1 MASFSYNEHEVYNAK
16 DVKEKYPKFFCGC
29 TDNTKSVVKMRK
41 IPSEV
46 VFYATKTQTGWNP
59 STHDVRK
66 SALLL
71 DKTWIDENVPK
82 FLGTLKPS
90 ALVKKDY
97 QIAPDVLELADAEK
111 LCDDEGHIYEIE
123 VRGERHV
130 DKCYFRASD
139 VENVLEMKNIT
150 GTLQK
155 GSIERGDILF
165 ERGKHYQTF
174 ITGAADS
181 ISSSRHLRPIL
192 FLTYAGLVQL
202 LMIRRHP
209 IAEKFRKW
217 AVETLFTIKH
227 GTPEAKETLAIK
239 LLGVPSA
246 DVKAFLSVSATPMPV
261 IYLFII
267 GKIGDLRKEMKIDKA
282 ATFKDSGLVAKF
294 GYTID
299 LKRRTAEHEK
309 TFSKFKGA
317 NIYLKCYSYV
327 DPENLSEAESELRKY
342 FEDEECLI
350 TDCEKFK
357 ELVVLNN
364 KFVKHR
370 IFDKFEAIGKVHA
383 GCFATMKISEVK
395 LKHSI
400 DLLNTKLDER
410 DARLAERDARL
421 TEKHDIYVET
431 NKRLIR
437 AERLLDEKDAKIAE
451 LTELNNRLLMKR

>member
-1 MASFSYNEHEVYNAK
+1 MSSFIYNGREVYDAK
-16 DVKEKYPKFFCGC
+16 DLKENFPVFFHGC
-29 TDNTKSVVKMRK
+29 ADNTKSVVKKRS
-41 IPSEV
+41 IPV
-46 VFYATKTQTGWNP
+46 DVILYAIKTSTGWNS
-59 STHDVRK
+59 STPDIRR
-66 SALLL
+66 SSLLL
-71 DKTWIDENVPK
+71 DKKWVDKNMPK
-82 FLGTLKPS
+82 FLEEGITTPS
-90 ALVKKDY
+90 GKTYLS
-97 QIAPDVLELADAEK
+97 APDILELSDDEK
-111 LCDDEGHIYEIE
+111 LRDDEGNIYEIE
-123 VRGERHV
+123 VRGERCV
-130 DKCYFRASD
+130 DKCYFRASN
-139 VENVLEMKNIT
+139 VEILLKMKHIA
-150 GTLQK
+150 GTLQRSVSD
-155 GSIERGDILF
+155 GEYVSF

-174 ITGAADS
+174 ITDTV
-181 ISSSRHLRPIL
+181 SSSETPRYKNQAL

-202 LMIRRHP
+202 LFVRKHP

-451 LTELNNRLLMKR
+451 LTELNNRLLIKR

>member
-1 MASFSYNEHEVYNAK
+1 MNPIFIAHKVYRMSTVNDHQAR
-16 DVKEKYPKFFCGC
+16 DVP
-29 TDNTKSVVKMRK
+29 N
-41 IPSEV
+41 I
-46 VFYATKTQTGWNP
+46 
-59 STHDVRK
+59 
-66 SALLL
+66 
-71 DKTWIDENVPK
+71 
-82 FLGTLKPS
+82 
-90 ALVKKDY
+90 
-97 QIAPDVLELADAEK
+97 LELNDAEK
-111 LCDDEGHIYEIE
+111 IRDDEGNIYDIE
-123 VRGERHV
+123 
-130 DKCYFRASD
+130 
-139 VENVLEMKNIT
+139 T
-150 GTLQK
+150 
-155 GSIERGDILF
+155 RGDRDATIYFKAFDIGTMLKIDNIMEILQ
-165 ERGKHYQTF
+165 ENMF
-174 ITGAADS
+174 IQSKDYEVFDIPTADS
-181 ISSSRHLRPIL
+181 NKKHLHQAL

-202 LMIRRHP
+202 LFVRKHP